1 MIQRSR
7 AAGCGRVQ
15 LAREGQVHRKI
26 RVMPEHS
33 TAKTERSGV
42 EMGEGLVTDSE
53 ALECLTL

>member
-1 MIQRSR
+1 
-7 AAGCGRVQ
+7 
-15 LAREGQVHRKI
+15 
-26 RVMPEHS
+26 MPEHS